1 MIIIDLHSLKHYKS
15 QKRKKTIPI
24 RFFINI
30 TRAEY
35 ERERQERIEQNRAI
49 LAKLGLDNDNLLKLS
64 LKKQIKP
71 KLPKPRVIT
80 ENNGSGGEGE
90 QERRRP
96 SRRSERIKEQESR
109 GTPKKIKFVEKTIM
123 KSCRK
128 ISRNH
133 LGRRIYGG
141 RIYDSE
147 HGTTCHQC
155 RQKTIEEKVQCTN
168 ILEDGSLCK
177 VMMDER
183 CLLGRYGQ
191 TLQDARESGEWNC
204 PKCRDVCNCS
214 FCRKKKGL
222 SATGILKHIA
232 IKAGYNSV
240 MEYLGDS

>member
-1 MIIIDLHSLKHYKS
+1 MSLF
-15 QKRKKTIPI
+15 TIG
-24 RFFINI
+24 
-30 TRAEY
+30 AEY

-109 GTPKKIKFVEKTIM
+109 GTPKKIKFVEKTII
-123 KSCRK
+123 KSYRK

>member
-1 MIIIDLHSLKHYKS
+1 MSLF
-15 QKRKKTIPI
+15 TIG
-24 RFFINI
+24 
-30 TRAEY
+30 AEY

>member
-1 MIIIDLHSLKHYKS
+1 MSLF
-15 QKRKKTIPI
+15 TIG
-24 RFFINI
+24 
-30 TRAEY
+30 AEY

-64 LKKQIKP
+64 IKKKP
-71 KLPKPRVIT
+71 KPPKPRVIT

-96 SRRSERIKEQESR
+96 SRRSARIKEQTPRYNLRRKKFYASSSKPLKESR
-109 GTPKKIKFVEKTIM
+109 DTPKKIKFVEKTII
-123 KSCRK
+123 KGYKK

-168 ILEDGSLCK
+168 ILEDGSLCR

-222 SATGILKHIA
+222 SATVL
-232 IKAGYNSV
+232 V
-240 MEYLGDS
+240 

>member
-1 MIIIDLHSLKHYKS
+1 MSLF
-15 QKRKKTIPI
+15 TIG
-24 RFFINI
+24 
-30 TRAEY
+30 AEY

-96 SRRSERIKEQESR
+96 SRRSERIKEQTPRYNLRKSRKKFYASPPPKPLKESR
-109 GTPKKIKFVEKTIM
+109 GTPKKIKFVEKTII
-123 KSCRK
+123 KSYRK